1 MTISPIYSPCKEE
14 RRSNPHL
21 FGTFARTSVVRIL
34 SLPEY
39 GKQTFFLPGKGF
51 LMLAKVLSGAIIGID
66 AYVVEVEV
74 DIAQGLPV
82 FTTVGLPDGAVKESK
97 ERVKSAIKNSGYDFP
112 PKRITVNLAP
122 ADVKKEG
129 AGFDLPI
136 ALGIL
141 TALEIVTKDR
151 LEDYLLLGELSLD
164 GRVKAIRGALS
175 LAMAAKSTG
184 KRGVILPRE
193 NAEEAAVVQGIDVLG
208 VNALSDVVDL
218 LNGQKSIP
226 STSVNLQEIFSR
238 ERHYVDDFNEVKGQE
253 HVKRAL
259 EIAAAG
265 GHNIIMVGPPGAGK
279 TMLAKRIPTI
289 LPDLSFDEAI
299 EITRIYSVLG
309 LLAPHSALIA
319 SRPFRSPHHTISDAG
334 LVGGGQIPKP
344 GEVSLSHNGVLFLDE
359 LPEFK
364 KNVLEVL
371 RQPLED
377 GRVTISRALS
387 SLTFPSTFMLVAA
400 MNPCPCGFYTDPN
413 RECTCTIPQILR
425 YRSKI
430 SGPLMDRIDIHIE
443 VPAVR
448 YRDLTGET
456 SGEDSET
463 IKRRVDQA
471 RAIQQGRFSG
481 KRIYCNAQMTSRH
494 LKKYCQIGDDSKTL
508 LEQAIDKLGL
518 SARAYTRILKI
529 ARTIADLENTEFIT
543 AAHIAEAIQYRS
555 MDRTLL

>member
-1 MTISPIYSPCKEE
+1 
-14 RRSNPHL
+14 
-21 FGTFARTSVVRIL
+21 
-34 SLPEY
+34 
-39 GKQTFFLPGKGF
+39 
-51 LMLAKVLSGAIIGID
+51 MLAKVLSGAILGID
-66 AYVVEVEV
+66 AYVVDVEV

-82 FTTVGLPDGAVKESK
+82 FATVGLPDGAVKEAK

-112 PKRITVNLAP
+112 AKRITVNLAP

-136 ALGIL
+136 AIGIL
-141 TALEIVTKDR
+141 TALEVVCNEGLK
-151 LEDYLLLGELSLD
+151 EYLLLGELSLD

-175 LAMAAKSTG
+175 LALAAKETR
-184 KRGVILPRE
+184 KRGVILPKE
-193 NAEEAAVVQGIDVLG
+193 NAEEAAVVQGIEVLG
-208 VNALSDVVDL
+208 VEGLADVVDFF
-218 LNGQKSIP
+218 NGLKVISP
-226 STSVNLQEIFSR
+226 SRVDLQDVFSR
-238 ERHYVDDFNEVKGQE
+238 QREHTEDFNEVKGQE

-289 LPDLSFDEAI
+289 LPDLSFEEAI
-299 EITRIYSVLG
+299 EVTRIYSVMG
-309 LLAPHSALIA
+309 LLSPQSALIA
-319 SRPFRSPHHTISDAG
+319 YRPFRSPHHTISDAG
-334 LVGGGQIPKP
+334 LIGGGQIPKP

-377 GRVTISRALS
+377 GKVTISRALS
-387 SLTFPSTFMLVAA
+387 SLTFPSSFMLIAA

-413 RECTCTIPQILR
+413 RECTCTVPQILR

-443 VPAVR
+443 VPAVK
-448 YRDLTGET
+448 YRDLTGES

-463 IKRRVDQA
+463 IKRRVNQA
-471 RAIQQGRFSG
+471 RDVQRERFSG
-481 KRIYCNAQMTSRH
+481 KRLYCNAQMASRH
-494 LKKYCQIGDDSKTL
+494 LKKYCQIGEDSKIL

-529 ARTIADLENTEFIT
+529 ARTIADLEKVEMIGPG
-543 AAHIAEAIQYRS
+543 HISEAIQYRS
-555 MDRTLL
+555 LDRTLL

>member
-1 MTISPIYSPCKEE
+1 
-14 RRSNPHL
+14 
-21 FGTFARTSVVRIL
+21 
-34 SLPEY
+34 
-39 GKQTFFLPGKGF
+39 
-51 LMLAKVLSGAIIGID
+51 MLAKVLSGAILGID
-66 AYVVEVEV
+66 AYIVEVEV

-82 FTTVGLPDGAVKESK
+82 FATVGLPDGAVKESK

-136 ALGIL
+136 AVGIL
-141 TALEIVTKDR
+141 AALGVVSPSL
-151 LEDYLLLGELSLD
+151 LEEYLLLGELSLD
-164 GRVKAIRGALS
+164 GRVKSIRGALS
-175 LAMAAKSTG
+175 LAMAAKSKG
-184 KRGVILPRE
+184 KRGVLLPKE

-208 VNALSDVVDL
+208 VDVLSEVVDF
-218 LNGQKSIP
+218 LNGQKTILP
-226 STSVNLQEIFSR
+226 TFVDLQEIFSR
-238 ERHYVDDFNEVKGQE
+238 EKHYAEDFNEVKGQE

-265 GHNIIMVGPPGAGK
+265 GHNIIMIGPPGAGK
-279 TMLAKRIPTI
+279 TMLAKRISTV
-289 LPDLSFDEAI
+289 LPDLSFEEAI
-299 EITRIYSVLG
+299 EVTRVYSVLG
-309 LLAPHSALIA
+309 LLPPHSALIA
-319 SRPFRSPHHTISDAG
+319 TRPFRSPHHTISDAG
-334 LVGGGQIPKP
+334 LIGGSHIPRP

-387 SLTFPSTFMLVAA
+387 SLTFPSSFMLVAA

-425 YRSKI
+425 YRSRI

-448 YRDLTGET
+448 YRDLTGEA

-463 IKRRVDQA
+463 IKGRVNRA
-471 RAIQQGRFSG
+471 RELQRLRFNG
-481 KRIYCNAQMTSRH
+481 KRIYCNAQMTPRY
-494 LKKYCQIGDDSKTL
+494 LKKYCQIGEDSKAL

-529 ARTIADLENTEFIT
+529 ARTIADLESVEEIT
-543 AAHIAEAIQYRS
+543 AQHIAEAIQYRS
-555 MDRTLL
+555 LDRTLL

>member
-1 MTISPIYSPCKEE
+1 
-14 RRSNPHL
+14 
-21 FGTFARTSVVRIL
+21 
-34 SLPEY
+34 
-39 GKQTFFLPGKGF
+39 
-51 LMLAKVLSGAIIGID
+51 MLAKVLSGAILGID
-66 AYVVEVEV
+66 AYIVEVEV

-82 FTTVGLPDGAVKESK
+82 FATVGLPDGAVKEAK

-129 AGFDLPI
+129 AGFDLPM
-136 ALGIL
+136 AVGIL
-141 TALEIVTKDR
+141 TALDVVSSQF

-164 GRVKAIRGALS
+164 GRVKSIRGALS
-175 LAMAAKSTG
+175 LAMAAKSTS
-184 KRGVILPRE
+184 KRGVLLPKE
-193 NAEEAAVVQGIDVLG
+193 NAEEAAVVQGIEVLG
-208 VNALSDVVDL
+208 VEVLSEVVDF
-218 LNGQKSIP
+218 LNGQKKLVP
-226 STSVNLQEIFSR
+226 AFVNLQEIFSR
-238 ERHYVDDFNEVKGQE
+238 EKHYAEDFNEVKGQE

-265 GHNIIMVGPPGAGK
+265 GHNIIMIGPPGAGK
-279 TMLAKRIPTI
+279 TMLAKRISTV
-289 LPDLSFDEAI
+289 LPDLSFEEAI
-299 EITRIYSVLG
+299 EVTRIYSVLG
-309 LLAPHSALIA
+309 LLPPHSALIA
-319 SRPFRSPHHTISDAG
+319 TRPFRSPHHTISDAG
-334 LVGGGQIPKP
+334 LIGGSHIPKP

-413 RECTCTIPQILR
+413 RECTCTMPQILR
-425 YRSKI
+425 YRSRI

-448 YRDLTGET
+448 YRDLTGEA
-456 SGEDSET
+456 SGEDSEA
-463 IKRRVDQA
+463 IKGRVNRA
-471 RAIQQGRFSG
+471 RELQRQRFDG
-481 KRIYCNAQMTSRH
+481 KRIYCNAQMAPRF
-494 LKKYCQIGDDSKTL
+494 LKKYCQIGEDSRAL

-529 ARTIADLENTEFIT
+529 ARTIADLEGVEAI
-543 AAHIAEAIQYRS
+543 ASQHISEAIQYRS
-555 MDRTLL
+555 LDRTLL

>member
-1 MTISPIYSPCKEE
+1 
-14 RRSNPHL
+14 
-21 FGTFARTSVVRIL
+21 
-34 SLPEY
+34 
-39 GKQTFFLPGKGF
+39 
-51 LMLAKVLSGAIIGID
+51 MLAKVLSGAILGID
-66 AYVVEVEV
+66 AYIVEVEV

-82 FTTVGLPDGAVKESK
+82 FATVGLPDGAVKEAK

-129 AGFDLPI
+129 AGFDLPM
-136 ALGIL
+136 AVGIL
-141 TALEIVTKDR
+141 TALDVVSSQF

-164 GRVKAIRGALS
+164 GRVKSIRGALS
-175 LAMAAKSTG
+175 LAMAAKSTS
-184 KRGVILPRE
+184 KRGVLLPKE
-193 NAEEAAVVQGIDVLG
+193 NAEEAAVVQGIEVLG
-208 VNALSDVVDL
+208 VEVLSEVVDF
-218 LNGQKSIP
+218 LNGQKKLVP
-226 STSVNLQEIFSR
+226 AFVNLQEIFSR
-238 ERHYVDDFNEVKGQE
+238 EKHYAEDFNEVKGQE

-265 GHNIIMVGPPGAGK
+265 GHNIIMIGPPGAGK
-279 TMLAKRIPTI
+279 TMLAKRISTV
-289 LPDLSFDEAI
+289 LPDLSFEEAI
-299 EITRIYSVLG
+299 EVTRIYSVLG
-309 LLAPHSALIA
+309 LLPPHSALIA
-319 SRPFRSPHHTISDAG
+319 TRPFRSPHHTISDAG
-334 LVGGGQIPKP
+334 LIGGSHIPKP

-387 SLTFPSTFMLVAA
+387 SLTFPSSFMLVAA

-413 RECTCTIPQILR
+413 RECTCTMPQILR
-425 YRSKI
+425 YRSRI

-448 YRDLTGET
+448 YRDLTGEA
-456 SGEDSET
+456 SGEDSEA
-463 IKRRVDQA
+463 IKGRVNRA
-471 RAIQQGRFSG
+471 RELQRQRFDG
-481 KRIYCNAQMTSRH
+481 KRIYCNARMLPRF
-494 LKKYCQIGDDSKTL
+494 LKKYCQIGEDSRAL

-529 ARTIADLENTEFIT
+529 ARTIADLEGVETI
-543 AAHIAEAIQYRS
+543 ASQHISEAIQYRS
-555 MDRTLL
+555 LDRTLL

>member
-1 MTISPIYSPCKEE
+1 
-14 RRSNPHL
+14 
-21 FGTFARTSVVRIL
+21 
-34 SLPEY
+34 
-39 GKQTFFLPGKGF
+39 
-51 LMLAKVLSGAIIGID
+51 MLAKVLSGAILGID
-66 AYVVEVEV
+66 AYIVEVEV

-82 FTTVGLPDGAVKESK
+82 FATVGLPDGAVKESK

-136 ALGIL
+136 AVGIL
-141 TALEIVTKDR
+141 AALGVVSPSL
-151 LEDYLLLGELSLD
+151 LEEYLLLGELSLD
-164 GRVKAIRGALS
+164 GRVKSIRGALS
-175 LAMAAKSTG
+175 LAMAAKSKG
-184 KRGVILPRE
+184 KRGVLLPKE

-208 VNALSDVVDL
+208 VDVLSEVVDF
-218 LNGQKSIP
+218 LNGQKTILP
-226 STSVNLQEIFSR
+226 TFVDLQEIFSR
-238 ERHYVDDFNEVKGQE
+238 EKHYAEDFNEVKGQE

-265 GHNIIMVGPPGAGK
+265 GHNIIMIGPPGAGK
-279 TMLAKRIPTI
+279 TMLAKRISTV
-289 LPDLSFDEAI
+289 LPDLSFEEAI
-299 EITRIYSVLG
+299 EVTRVYSVLG
-309 LLAPHSALIA
+309 LLPPHSALIA
-319 SRPFRSPHHTISDAG
+319 TRPFRSPHHTISDAG
-334 LVGGGQIPKP
+334 LIGGSHIPRP

-387 SLTFPSTFMLVAA
+387 SLTFPSSFMLVAA

-448 YRDLTGET
+448 YRDLTGEA
-456 SGEDSET
+456 SGENSET
-463 IKRRVDQA
+463 IKGRVNRA
-471 RAIQQGRFSG
+471 RELQRLRFNG
-481 KRIYCNAQMTSRH
+481 KRIYCNAQMTPRY
-494 LKKYCQIGDDSKTL
+494 LKKYCQIGEDSKAL

-529 ARTIADLENTEFIT
+529 ARTIADLESVEEIT
-543 AAHIAEAIQYRS
+543 AQHIAEAIQYRS
-555 MDRTLL
+555 LDRTLL